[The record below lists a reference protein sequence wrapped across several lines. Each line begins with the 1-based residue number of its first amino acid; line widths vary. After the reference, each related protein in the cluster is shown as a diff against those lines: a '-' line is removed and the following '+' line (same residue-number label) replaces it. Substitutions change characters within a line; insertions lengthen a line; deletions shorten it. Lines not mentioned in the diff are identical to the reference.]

1 MDYRLLLTK
10 WKDIRIAALVEDGRI
25 VEIHPE
31 YAGNKVSLRE
41 IYMGRVLNIIPAQD
55 AAYIEVRKGI
65 TGFLHLAGG
74 IVKCGDTFPVQIVR
88 EASGL
93 KKAAVSRC
101 LSLTGRYCIVSEEGP
116 GLHFSSRLSHAAKTA
131 IRSWLTDESVLSEY
145 RILIRTAA
153 ENAGKDGILSEIC
166 FLRNK
171 IREIREKSRTE
182 AACSCLYREEH
193 FYTACMQRLP
203 DKGDIQLLT
212 DQRDIYE
219 ELQRHPVSSDW
230 EIRLYDDEKPSL
242 SSLYGIASCMEGMHR
257 EKVWLKSGGFLMIQ
271 PTEALTVIDV
281 NSGRHIAG
289 KDKERA
295 IWQTNTEAAREIAF
309 QIRLRNLSGIIL
321 VDFINMKDQ
330 ELKRSYQ
337 DVLKICLK
345 DDPISARFIDETAL
359 QLIEITRQKT
369 GPPVTELL
377 YNMRRMGDE
386 KSWQRRKKM

>member
-1 MDYRLLLTK
+1 MEYRLLLTK
-10 WKDIRIAALVEDGRI
+10 WNDIRIAALAEDGRI
-25 VEIHPE
+25 LEIHPE
-31 YAGNKVSLRE
+31 YAENEVSLRE
-41 IYMGRVLNIIPAQD
+41 IYMGRVLNIIQAQD

-65 TGFLHLAGG
+65 TGFLHLAGDK
-74 IVKCGDTFPVQIVR
+74 VKCGDVFPVQIIK

-101 LSLTGRYCIVSEEGP
+101 LSLTGRYCIVSEEEP
-116 GLHFSSRLSHAAKTA
+116 KLHFSSRLSPEVKRE
-131 IRSWLTDESVLSEY
+131 IRGWFMDENVLSKY

-153 ENAGKDGILSEIC
+153 EHADRAAIIREIQ
-166 FLRNK
+166 FLQNR

-182 AACSCLYREEH
+182 AAGSCLYKEDH

-203 DKGDIQLLT
+203 DKGDIQLIT
-212 DQRDIYE
+212 DQSDIYE
-219 ELQRHPVSSDW
+219 ELQRLTISSGW

-242 SSLYGIASCMEGMHR
+242 SSLYGIASCIEGMHR
-257 EKVWLKSGGFLMIQ
+257 EKVWLKSGGFLVIQ

-289 KDKERA
+289 KDKEKA
-295 IWQTNTEAAREIAF
+295 IYQTNTEAAKEIAY

-330 ELKRSYQ
+330 ELKKSYQ
-337 DVLKICLK
+337 DVLKTCLK
-345 DDPISARFIDETAL
+345 ADPISARFIDETAL

-369 GPPVTELL
+369 GAPITELL